1 MTSPSNRSVKV
12 NNVDIEDERIRAAR
26 KIHERARYLRGRFLN
41 SVAGIE
47 RKIALILTQYF
58 CTSDPEKQELFFKY
72 VVASPSF
79 SLRAKKDVLI
89 RIVKKD
95 YPRYWDDHSDILK
108 DLDDIMAFRNKLA
121 HSVVDVSESALA
133 RPLEK
138 GVGFVDWNQGEP
150 ITDEQFQEWEV
161 KANMVHSCLIEIERL
176 LPFRER
182 PERSGR

>member
-1 MTSPSNRSVKV
+1 M
-12 NNVDIEDERIRAAR
+12 DIEGERINAAR

-41 SVAGIE
+41 SVAVIE

-58 CTSDPEKQELFFKY
+58 CTSDPQKQELFFKH
-72 VVASPSF
+72 VVTAPSF
-79 SLRAKKDVLI
+79 TLRTKKDVLI

-95 YPRYWDDHSDILK
+95 YPRYWDEHREVLK
-108 DLDDIMAFRNKLA
+108 DLDDIMTFRNRLA
-121 HSVVDVSESALA
+121 HSVVDVSEVALV

-161 KANMVHSCLIEIERL
+161 KANMVNSCLTDIERL
-176 LPFRER
+176 LPFKER
-182 PERSGR
+182 PEA